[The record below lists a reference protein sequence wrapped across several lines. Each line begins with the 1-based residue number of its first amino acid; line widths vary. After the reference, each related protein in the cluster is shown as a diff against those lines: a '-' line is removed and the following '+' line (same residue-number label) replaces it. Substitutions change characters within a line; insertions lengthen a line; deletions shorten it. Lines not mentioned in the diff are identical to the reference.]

1 MAKLNTIRSKLM
13 LLFLAIGLIPFA
25 ILGTVSIL
33 RSRAALAD
41 AAFRTLVSVR
51 ENRSFQLTSYFDQL
65 LANDRT
71 LAGTREIRTL
81 YDALFQ
87 YHEKMNIGPDEPY
100 ITDHPDYARILEV
113 HGAFFRDYLELAGF
127 YDIFLICSAHGHV
140 MFSIAEEDDLGSNL
154 RTGPYKDSGLAE
166 VWRKVV
172 GTGTD
177 ALVDMRPYAPS
188 GGLPSVFLGAPI
200 RDGDALIG
208 VIVFQVGADE
218 INRIMAGRAGMGRTG
233 GSYLVGPEFRLR
245 SDSVLDHT
253 PMTVAQSFANDLRVD
268 TVSVR
273 KALDGEK
280 GEGLIEVKAAAGQ
293 SQRVLSAYEP
303 VRFGE
308 IGWALVSEIDYREA
322 YAPVFSL
329 MRWVIG
335 IGAVIALAVAVL
347 GYLVAGGYA
356 GLIERIAGAIR
367 RFGQGDLTVSVDID
381 RTDEIGQMAGDFNG
395 SVTAVRSVMEEL
407 RSSADSLSSA
417 SEQLSSLSTEMAASA
432 EEMNSQAD
440 TVAAATEEVT
450 ASMGTVAASAEQSS
464 SSVASV
470 AAMTEEMSATFENM
484 VGFSR
489 KTSGNVQHMAKASDE
504 IAAGVHGVAAAIEE
518 MSASLNDVARQ
529 TVKASDISRD
539 AQGRTGD
546 VNAKVEAL
554 SEASR
559 QIGKV
564 VGMIKDIADQTNM
577 LALNAAIEA
586 AGAGE
591 AGKGFAVVAGE
602 VKELARQSAD
612 ATDEIADQI
621 DRIQTSI
628 EEAASAIADIND
640 IIGEIASINASIA
653 ASAEEQ
659 TATANEI
666 SRTVAGN
673 AATVKE
679 VAENARESA
688 GLVDDIAR
696 STDETAKTAK
706 EVAVHVDETAKGV
719 REVARYAEEAASAIQ
734 DISRNIQG
742 VSVAAKQTAG
752 GASQTNASA
761 EELAKMA
768 VNLSEIV
775 KRFKM

>member
-1 MAKLNTIRSKLM
+1 MLKLNTIRTKLM
-13 LLFLAIGLIPFA
+13 LVFLALGLIPFG

-51 ENRSFQLTSYFDQL
+51 ENRAFQVSSYFERL
-65 LANDRT
+65 SNNARSMART
-71 LAGTREIRTL
+71 QEIRIL
-81 YDALFQ
+81 YDALVA
-87 YHEKMNIGPDEPY
+87 YHEKMNIGPDAAY
-100 ITDHPDYARILEV
+100 IVDHTDYERIWEA
-113 HGAFFRDYLELAGF
+113 HGAFFRDYVELAGF

-140 MFSIAEEDDLGSNL
+140 MFSGAREKDLGTNL
-154 RTGPYKDSGLAE
+154 RTGPYKDAGLAA

-172 GTGTD
+172 GSGE
-177 ALVDMRPYAPS
+177 AAVVDMAPYEPS
-188 GGLPSVFLGAPI
+188 GGLPSVFLGTPI
-200 RDGDALIG
+200 RAGDDLIG
-208 VIVFQVGADE
+208 VIVFQVGANE

-233 GSYLVGPEFRLR
+233 GSYLVGPAFRLR

-253 PMTVAQSFANDLRVD
+253 PMTVGQSFAEDLRID
-268 TVSVR
+268 TPSVR

-280 GEGLIEVKAAAGQ
+280 GEGLIQVVVDGRP
-293 SQRVLSAYEP
+293 QRILSAYEP

-308 IGWALVSEIDYREA
+308 IAWALVSEIDYQEA

-329 MRWVIG
+329 MRWIIG
-335 IGAVIALAVAVL
+335 IGAVIALAAAVA
-347 GYLVAGGYA
+347 GYIVAGGYA

-367 RFGQGDLTVSVDID
+367 RFGQGDLTVAVDIG
-381 RTDEIGQMAGDFNG
+381 RSDEIGQMADDFNR
-395 SVTAVRSVMEEL
+395 SVTAVRTVMAEL
-407 RSSADSLSSA
+407 RSAADSLSSA

-440 TVAAATEEVT
+440 AVAAATEEVT
-450 ASMGTVAASAEQSS
+450 ASMGTVAAAAEQSS
-464 SSVASV
+464 ASAAGVAV
-470 AAMTEEMSATFENM
+470 MTEEMSATFENM
-484 VGFSR
+484 VGFSG
-489 KTSGNVQHMAKASDE
+489 KTSRNVRHMAKASDE

-518 MSASLNDVARQ
+518 MTASLDDVARQ

-539 AQGRTGD
+539 AQSRTED
-546 VNAKVEAL
+546 VNAKVDAL

-602 VKELARQSAD
+602 VKALARQSAD
-612 ATDEIADQI
+612 ATDGIADQI
-621 DRIQTSI
+621 DRMRATT
-628 EEAASAIADIND
+628 EEAASAVADING
-640 IIGEIASINASIA
+640 IIGEIADINAAIA

-666 SRTVAGN
+666 SRTVASN

-696 STDETAKTAK
+696 STDETAQTAR
-706 EVAVHVDETAKGV
+706 EAAVQVDETAKGV
-719 REVARYAEEAASAIQ
+719 REVARYAEEAASAVQ
-734 DISRNIQG
+734 EISRNIQG
-742 VSVAAKQTAG
+742 VSVAARQTAG
-752 GASQTNASA
+752 GASQANASA
-761 EELAKMA
+761 AELAKMA

>member
-13 LLFLAIGLIPFA
+13 LLFLAIGLIPFG
-25 ILGTVSIL
+25 ILGAVSIF

-51 ENRSFQLTSYFDQL
+51 ENRSFQVSSYFERL
-65 LANDRT
+65 SNNARSMART
-71 LAGTREIRTL
+71 QEIRIL
-81 YDALFQ
+81 YDALVQ
-87 YHEKMNIGPDEPY
+87 YHDDMEIGPDEAY
-100 ITDHPDYARILEV
+100 VVDHPEYARIWEA
-113 HGAFFRDYLELAGF
+113 HGAFFRDHLELAGF
-127 YDIFLICSAHGHV
+127 QDIFLICSAHGHV
-140 MFSIAEEDDLGSNL
+140 MFSGNREKDLGTNL
-154 RTGPYKDSGLAE
+154 RAGPYKDTGLAT

-172 GTGTD
+172 RTGE
-177 ALVDMRPYAPS
+177 AAVADMAPYEPS
-188 GGLPSVFLGAPI
+188 GGLPSVFIGTPI
-200 RDGDALIG
+200 REGDALIG

-253 PMTVAQSFANDLRVD
+253 PMTVAQSFANDLRVE

-280 GEGLIEVKAAAGQ
+280 GEGLIEVAVAGQ

-308 IGWALVSEIDYREA
+308 IGWALVSEIDYQEA

-347 GYLVAGGYA
+347 GYLVAGSYA

-367 RFGQGDLTVSVDID
+367 RFGQGDLTVAVDID
-381 RTDEIGQMAGDFNG
+381 RSDEIGQMAGDFNG
-395 SVTAVRSVMEEL
+395 SVTAVRAVMEDL

-489 KTSGNVQHMAKASDE
+489 KTSGNVQRMAKASDE

-621 DRIQTSI
+621 DRIQTST

-673 AATVKE
+673 AATVKD

-719 REVARYAEEAASAIQ
+719 REVARYAEEAASAIH

>member
-1 MAKLNTIRSKLM
+1 MAKLNTIRTKLM
-13 LLFLAIGLIPFA
+13 LLFLAIGLTPFA

-41 AAFRTLVSVR
+41 SAFRTLVSVR
-51 ENRSFQLTSYFDQL
+51 ENRAFQVSDYLERLSNNARSLSKTQ
-65 LANDRT
+65 
-71 LAGTREIRTL
+71 EIRTL
-81 YDALFQ
+81 YDALAR
-87 YHEKMNIGPDEPY
+87 YHEEMGIGPDESY
-100 ITDHPDYARILEV
+100 ITDHPDYTRIWEA
-113 HGAFFRDYLELAGF
+113 HGAFFRDYIELAGF
-127 YDIFLICSAHGHV
+127 HDLFLVCSAHGHV
-140 MFSIAEEDDLGSNL
+140 MFSGARGKDLGTNL
-154 RTGPYKDSGLAE
+154 RTGPYKDTGLAA

-172 GTGTD
+172 RAGTD
-177 ALVDMRPYAPS
+177 AVVDMAPYGPS
-188 GGLPSVFLGAPI
+188 GGMPSLFIGTPI
-200 RDGDALIG
+200 REGDDLIG
-208 VIVFQVGADE
+208 VIVFQVGSDE

-233 GSYLVGPEFRLR
+233 GSYLVGSELRLR

-253 PMTVAQSFANDLRVD
+253 PMTVAQSFAKDLQVD

-280 GEGLIEVKAAAGQ
+280 GEGLIEVGVAGQ
-293 SQRVLSAYEP
+293 SQRILSAHEP
-303 VRFGE
+303 VRFGG
-308 IGWALVSEIDYREA
+308 ITWALISEIDYREA

-329 MRWVIG
+329 MRWIIG
-335 IGAVIALAVAVL
+335 IGAAIALVVAVI
-347 GYLVAGGYA
+347 GYIVAGGYA

-367 RFGQGDLTVSVDID
+367 RFGQGDLTVAVDID
-381 RTDEIGQMAGDFNG
+381 RTDEIGQMAGDFNA
-395 SVTAVRSVMEEL
+395 SVTAVRSVMEDL

-417 SEQLSSLSTEMAASA
+417 SEELSSLSTEMAASA

-450 ASMGTVAASAEQSS
+450 TSMGTVAASAEQSS

-470 AAMTEEMSATFENM
+470 AAMTEEMSTTFENM

-489 KTSGNVQHMAKASDE
+489 KTSGNVQHMANASDE
-504 IAAGVHGVAAAIEE
+504 IATGVHGVAAAIEE
-518 MSASLNDVARQ
+518 MTASLNDVARQ
-529 TVKASDISRD
+529 TVKASDISKD
-539 AQGRTGD
+539 AQGRTED

-577 LALNAAIEA
+577 LALNATIEA
-586 AGAGE
+586 AGAGD

-621 DRIQTSI
+621 DRIQTST
-628 EEAASAIADIND
+628 EEAASAIADINS

-679 VAENARESA
+679 VAGNAKESA

-696 STDETAKTAK
+696 STDEAAKTAK
-706 EVAVHVDETAKGV
+706 EVAVHVDEMAKGV

-752 GASQTNASA
+752 GASQTDASA